1 MAGKIRHR
9 SIVDVHALLFDEAG
23 RVLLMERANTG
34 YADGMAG
41 VPAGHLEQGESI
53 LDAVI
58 RETAEEVGVRLGTG
72 DARCVHVS
80 HRCKPGQVDRVGF
93 FFAATR
99 WEGEPVNAE
108 PHKCARI
115 WWHDPDDL
123 PSETIGYVADAIARV
138 RSGAGG
144 VFSLYGWT

>member
-1 MAGKIRHR
+1 VTGEVRHR
-9 SIVDVHALLFDEAG
+9 TIVDVHALLFDPEG

-34 YADGMAG
+34 YADGLAG
-41 VPAGHLEQGESI
+41 VPAGHLEEGESV

-58 RETAEEVGVRLGTG
+58 REAAEEVGVRLRE
-72 DARCVHVS
+72 DDMRCVHVS
-80 HRCKPGQVDRVGF
+80 HRCKPGVTDRVGF

-99 WEGEPVNAE
+99 WSGEPVNAE

-123 PSETIGYVADAIARV
+123 PPDTIGYVADAIARV
-138 RSGAGG
+138 RADSG
-144 VFSLYGWT
+144 VFSVYGRH